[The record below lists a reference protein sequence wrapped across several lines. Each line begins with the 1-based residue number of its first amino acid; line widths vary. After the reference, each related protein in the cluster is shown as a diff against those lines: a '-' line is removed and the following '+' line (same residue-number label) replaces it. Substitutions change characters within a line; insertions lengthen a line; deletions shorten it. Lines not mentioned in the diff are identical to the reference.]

1 MILLSLVRIIKFSLQ
16 DIGRNI
22 WLSIVTITILILA
35 LFSINMILVVKII
48 GDTAISA
55 IREKI
60 DISLYLTANAK
71 EDEILSLKAELSNLD
86 QVKEIKYISRAEALD
101 FFREKNK
108 NNPEILQ
115 ALREVGNNPL
125 SPSLVIK
132 PKDSEVGKSLINE
145 LNKIDSG
152 IIESRNFNDH
162 KLMLEKINNITGKVS
177 RVGMFT
183 SLIFIVIAI
192 LVVFYSIRISIYTHK
207 EEIAIMRLVGAS
219 NPFVY
224 MPFLLS
230 GIIYASIGVLFIILA
245 FYPFLGLLQPYLE
258 AFFVGYNI
266 DIISYFN
273 QFFIEIFGAQFLGVA
288 AVNVLASL
296 IAVRKYAKV

>member
-1 MILLSLVRIIKFSLQ
+1 
-16 DIGRNI
+16 
-22 WLSIVTITILILA
+22 
-35 LFSINMILVVKII
+35 MILVVKII